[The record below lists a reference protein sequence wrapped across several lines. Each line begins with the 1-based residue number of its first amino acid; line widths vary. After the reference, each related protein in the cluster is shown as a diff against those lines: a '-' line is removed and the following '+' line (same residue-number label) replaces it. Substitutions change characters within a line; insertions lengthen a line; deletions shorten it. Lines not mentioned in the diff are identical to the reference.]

1 MHSKVA
7 SDMVSFDSDDV
18 TVTPVAAEA
27 QVVGRLSTNM
37 VVGEMNVE

>member
-1 MHSKVA
+1 
-7 SDMVSFDSDDV
+7 MVSFDGGDI

-37 VVGEMNVE
+37 VVGEMNVQ